1 MTRRDGMATSV
12 GVEAAL
18 GKGKEGHNV
27 DWADANLTEP
37 KMKQIHVL
45 QLDGEDLKQRCV
57 NLIFLKIYAS
67 EI

>member
-27 DWADANLTEP
+27 DWADP